1 MSNPIGKLVAL
12 LLVLVTGG
20 GLYLAMRERP
30 ILVDTAQIGR
40 APMQITIDEEGETR
54 VRDIYT
60 VSSPIAGHLDRTTL
74 DEGQRVTANETV
86 IASIH
91 PLEPPF
97 LDERTMAELRAAVE
111 AARAAIALAEVEHTQ
126 AKVAFDLAISE
137 YERAAKLA
145 KTNIISQSQ
154 IERSYNELQLKE
166 AQVKRATS
174 VISLRQAELASALA
188 RLQQPGEI
196 NTTMQEKACCIQLT
210 APVDG
215 IVLKVLA
222 RSEQAV
228 SPGTPIT
235 EVGNPSDLEITI
247 DLLSSDAPKVAIGS
261 PVIISH
267 WGGEQDLEG
276 TVRRIDPAAFKKISS
291 LGIEEQRV
299 NAIIDITDVPPA
311 LGHGYRVLGNI
322 VIWSQ
327 DDVLQIPIGA
337 IFRSGGDWV
346 TFVLQD
352 GRARLRRL
360 SLGKMNSQTA
370 QVENGVEA
378 GESVILFP
386 SDVLEDG
393 SLAETRK

>member
-12 LLVLVTGG
+12 LLVLVFGG
-20 GLYLAMRERP
+20 GVYLAMRERP
-30 ILVDTAQIGR
+30 VLVDTAEIVR
-40 APMQITIDEEGETR
+40 APMEITIEEEGETR
-54 VRDIYT
+54 VRDVYT

-74 DEGQRVTANETV
+74 DEGQRVMANETV

-111 AARAAIALAEVEHTQ
+111 AAKAGVSLAEVEHTQ
-126 AKVAFDLAISE
+126 AKVAFDLAKSE

-145 KTNIISQSQ
+145 KTNIISESQ

-166 AQVKRATS
+166 AQVKRADS
-174 VISLRQAELASALA
+174 MISLRKAELASALA
-188 RLQQPGEI
+188 RLQQPSEI
-196 NTTMQEKACCIQLT
+196 SATTNKEACCIQLT

-228 SPGTPIT
+228 TPGTPIT
-235 EVGNPSDLEITI
+235 EVGDPSDLEIII
-247 DLLSSDAPKVAIGS
+247 DLLSTDAPKIAIGS

-267 WGGEQDLEG
+267 WGGEEDIAG
-276 TVRRIDPAAFKKISS
+276 TVRRIDPTAFRKTSS

-299 NAIIDITDVPPA
+299 NAIIDISDIPPA
-311 LGHGYRVLGNI
+311 LGHGYRVVGNI
-322 VIWSQ
+322 VIWSEE
-327 DDVLQIPIGA
+327 DVLQIPIGA
-337 IFRSGGDWV
+337 LFRSGGDWA
-346 TFVLQD
+346 TFVLED
-352 GRARLRRL
+352 GRARLQRL
-360 SLGKMNSQTA
+360 TLGRMNAQTA
-370 QVENGVEA
+370 QIQSGLEA
-378 GESVILFP
+378 GDFVILFP

-393 SLAETRK
+393 SLVEARK